1 MLLLI
6 MISLETTNKLPKNL
20 YYCSLFKLTTVMF
33 LISLFG
39 GMASNAILAT
49 FLALMIVIGG
59 PIFLCVAISYKYIS
73 FIVDKTKIV
82 INSGIIFKK
91 SIAIPF
97 DRVQNVDC
105 NKGPVL
111 GLFGLSKINIWTASP
126 NQISIQG
133 KSSSSN
139 PDGILIIPIDD
150 AKWLQSFILNKG
162 IN

>member
-1 MLLLI
+1 

-20 YYCSLFKLTTVMF
+20 YYCSLSKIAAVIF
-33 LISLFG
+33 LISLFS
-39 GMASNAILAT
+39 GMANNAILAT

-59 PIFLCVAISYKYIS
+59 PIFLYIALSYKYIS
-73 FIVDKTKIV
+73 FVVDKTKIV

-105 NKGPVL
+105 NKGPIL

-133 KSSSSN
+133 KNSSSN
-139 PDGILIIPIDD
+139 PDGILIIPTED
-150 AKWLQSFILNKG
+150 AQWLQNFVLNKG
-162 IN
+162 N

>member
-1 MLLLI
+1 

-20 YYCSLFKLTTVMF
+20 YYCSLFKIAVVMF

-39 GMASNAILAT
+39 GMANNAILPT
-49 FLALMIVIGG
+49 FLAFMIVIGG
-59 PIFLCVAISYKYIS
+59 PIFFYIALTYKYIS
-73 FIVDKTKIV
+73 FIVDKTKIL

-105 NKGPVL
+105 NKGPIL

-133 KSSSSN
+133 KNSSTN
-139 PDGILIIPIDD
+139 PDGVLIIQTED
-150 AKWLQSFILNKG
+150 AKWLQDFILNKG